1 MNPQP
6 YTLAPESPRQP
17 EVMALV
23 DALDAYQIPLYPI
36 ESHHGI
42 DLDALCAPE
51 VHFLVA
57 RDAAGAAQACGALL
71 VAPIDGVMA
80 GELKRMFVQ
89 PKQRGRGLG
98 RRILE
103 ALEAHAREAGAR
115 RVYLETGCRQ
125 PEALGMYERAGY
137 TRIGPF
143 GSYGADP
150 LSVFMVKE
158 LG

>member
-1 MNPQP
+1 MNPLP
-6 YTLAPESPRQP
+6 CILAPESPRQP

-57 RDAAGAAQACGALL
+57 RDAEGHARACGAVL
-71 VAPIDGVMA
+71 VAPVDGVMA

-89 PKQRGRGLG
+89 PQQRGLG
-98 RRILE
+98 LGRALLD
-103 ALEAHAREAGAR
+103 ALEAHARSQGAR
-115 RVYLETGCRQ
+115 RLYLETGCRQ
-125 PEALGMYERAGY
+125 PEALGLYERAGFA
-137 TRIGPF
+137 RIGPF
-143 GSYGADP
+143 GSYGEDP